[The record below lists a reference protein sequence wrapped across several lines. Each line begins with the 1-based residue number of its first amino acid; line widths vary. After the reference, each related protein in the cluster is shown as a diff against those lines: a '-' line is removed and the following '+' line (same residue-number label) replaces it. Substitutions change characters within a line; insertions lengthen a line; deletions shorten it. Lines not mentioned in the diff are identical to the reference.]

1 MKMINV
7 LILEDDPMVR
17 DINSKFLFKIDEF
30 HLAKAAANI
39 SEAQEYIKQS
49 NVDLVLLDIYLPKE
63 NGIDFLKWLRRKEME
78 VDVILITADKTSNM
92 VQEAFRYGA
101 VDYLIK
107 PFTFER
113 FEEALTNYKQ
123 RYNKINDLDTIEQ
136 KMLDKYISKNVA
148 LNDNKNS
155 GEGRE
160 YEKGINKY
168 TYNII
173 WKEICRSSSGE
184 FLTAEEVSEKSTV
197 ARVTVR
203 KYLEYME
210 REGKV
215 EKLIEYGKIGRPQ
228 HKYKCK
234 KK

>member
-1 MKMINV
+1 MIDV

-17 DINSKFLFKIDEF
+17 DINSKFLLKINGF

-39 SEAQEYIKQS
+39 SEAQEYVRQS

-113 FEEALTNYKQ
+113 FEEALNNYKQ

-136 KMLDKYISKNVA
+136 KMLDRYISKNVA

-155 GEGRE
+155 CEERE

-173 WKEICRSSSGE
+173 WKEICSSSAGE

-210 REGKV
+210 KEGKV

>member
-17 DINSKFLFKIDEF
+17 DINSKFLFKIDGF

-173 WKEICRSSSGE
+173 WKEICRSSS
-184 FLTAEEVSEKSTV
+184 
-197 ARVTVR
+197 
-203 KYLEYME
+203 
-210 REGKV
+210 
-215 EKLIEYGKIGRPQ
+215 
-228 HKYKCK
+228 
-234 KK
+234 